1 MRVKF
6 ALLAAAAL
14 LCTSVM
20 AQQPT
25 PPPAPPQAASQPS
38 GPQMR
43 VYIHAGLKTHAEGQH
58 DYPQFLA
65 DWSKLLTNR
74 GALVDGGL
82 HFPSA
87 RELSGV
93 DVLVIYKGDAGY
105 LSMED
110 RATLDNYLRQGGG
123 VVSFHDALCG
133 PDPEHFSG
141 IVGGGKKHGEVN
153 YTLEADVP
161 YTFADASHP
170 IVQGMTPFTIKDEA
184 FFNMTWAKSPEIHVL
199 ATAVMAK
206 TQSAGTH
213 AGEVV
218 PQIWTYENRLL
229 PGAPPFR
236 AFVWMQG
243 HNYVNFSH
251 PQIQPMLLRG
261 IAWAAKYPA
270 DALATERPQG
280 RGGRGRG
287 RGTGRGD

>member
-1 MRVKF
+1 MRF
-6 ALLAAAAL
+6 ALFASAVL
-14 LCTSVM
+14 LCTSVV
-20 AQQPT
+20 AQQQPAAPASGAPLQAQPQG
-25 PPPAPPQAASQPS
+25 PPL
-38 GPQMR
+38 R

-74 GALVDGGL
+74 GAIVDGGL

-87 RELSGV
+87 RELANV
-93 DVLVIYKGDAGY
+93 DVMIIYKGDAGY

-110 RATLDNYLRQGGG
+110 RATLDNFLRRGGG

-133 PDPEHFSG
+133 PDPEHFSS

-161 YTFADASHP
+161 YTVADAKHP
-170 IVQGMTPFTIKDEA
+170 IMQGVTDFTIKDEA
-184 FFNMTWAKSPEIHVL
+184 FFNMTWSKTPEIHVL

-206 TQSAGTH
+206 TPSAGTH

-218 PQIWTYENRLL
+218 PQLWTYEKSLL
-229 PGAPPFR
+229 PGAQPFR

-251 PQIQPMLLRG
+251 PQVQPMLLRG
-261 IAWAAKYPA
+261 IAWAAKYPV
-270 DALATERPQG
+270 DALATERP
-280 RGGRGRG
+280 RERGRG
-287 RGTGRGD
+287 RGTGR

>member
-1 MRVKF
+1 MRF
-6 ALLAAAAL
+6 ALFASAVL
-14 LCTSVM
+14 LCTPVV
-20 AQQPT
+20 AQQQPAAPASGAPQQAQPQPQG
-25 PPPAPPQAASQPS
+25 PPL
-38 GPQMR
+38 R

-74 GALVDGGL
+74 GAIVDGGL

-87 RELSGV
+87 RELANV
-93 DVLVIYKGDAGY
+93 DVMVIYKGDAGY

-110 RATLDNYLRQGGG
+110 RATLDSFLRRGGG

-133 PDPEHFSG
+133 PDPEHFSS

-161 YTFADASHP
+161 YTVVDAKHP
-170 IVQGMTPFTIKDEA
+170 IMQGVTDFMIKDEA
-184 FFNMTWAKSPEIHVL
+184 FFNMTWSKTPEIHVL

-206 TQSAGTH
+206 TPSAGTH

-218 PQIWTYENRLL
+218 PQLWTYEKSLL

-243 HNYVNFSH
+243 HNYANFSH
-251 PQIQPMLLRG
+251 PQVQPMLLRG
-261 IAWAAKYPA
+261 IAWAAKYPV
-270 DALATERPQG
+270 DALATERPQ
-280 RGGRGRG
+280 RGRG
-287 RGTGRGD
+287 RGN